1 MNTLSYRT
9 LTPKADQ
16 ITKEWLLVD
25 AENEVVGRL
34 ATKVAA
40 LLRGK
45 YKTNFTPHIDCGDNV
60 IVINAEKVRFTGA
73 KMDDKEYVHYS
84 GYPGGQK
91 KATPKE
97 ILKKKPAY
105 IVEEAVRGM
114 LPKNRLGAEL
124 FRNLRVYVGSEHEHE
139 AQKPR
144 LINIHEIK

>member
-9 LTPKADQ
+9 QTPKGDQ

-25 AENEVVGRL
+25 AENQVVGRL
-34 ATKVAA
+34 ASKVAA

-45 YKTNFTPHIDCGDNV
+45 YKTNYSPHLDCGDNV

-73 KMDDKEYVHYS
+73 KMNDKEYVHYS

-91 KATPKE
+91 KATPTE
-97 ILKKKPAY
+97 VLKKKPGY
-105 IVEEAVRGM
+105 IIEEAVRGM

-124 FRNLRVYVGSEHEHE
+124 FRNLRVFVGSEHDHE

-144 LINIHEIK
+144 LINLNEIK